1 MKLTIYIFLVSICL
15 YSCKSDSSK
24 ANANNDQSTTEASS
38 DFITSYYENIFLP
51 NLDDIFRAVN
61 FDDEI
66 ETVKKTEAS
75 YDLELTDESDGYLQY
90 EKDIFIDTA
99 KGIDYVTLKY
109 IFDSYDRLWVVTLN
123 YIIQDSAKTT
133 ELFDHLNTT
142 FNDKYGDYYFD
153 RDGFTVWES
162 SYKRSDSVEVVYDLG
177 VRKLLKFDDPGIQ
190 IELMR
195 FGQL

>member
-1 MKLTIYIFLVSICL
+1 MTI
-15 YSCKSDSSK
+15 
-24 ANANNDQSTTEASS
+24 EASS
-38 DFITSYYENIFLP
+38 EFIATYYDNVFLP

-66 ETVKKTEAS
+66 ETVKNTEAG

-109 IFDSYDRLWVVTLN
+109 IFDSYDRLWVITLN
-123 YIIQDSAKTT
+123 YIIQDSSKTT

-142 FNDKYGDYYFD
+142 
-153 RDGFTVWES
+153 
-162 SYKRSDSVEVVYDLG
+162 
-177 VRKLLKFDDPGIQ
+177 
-190 IELMR
+190 LMINTEITILTEMALR
-195 FGQL
+195 FGNPPTKEVIP